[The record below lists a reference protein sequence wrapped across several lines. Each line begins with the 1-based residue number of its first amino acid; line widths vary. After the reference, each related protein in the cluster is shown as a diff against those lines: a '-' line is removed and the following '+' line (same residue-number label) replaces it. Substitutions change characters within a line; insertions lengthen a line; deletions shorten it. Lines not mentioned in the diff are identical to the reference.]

1 MSGMQRLVERVFRL
15 DIEHRGAGGGTL
27 RVIAC
32 IDQGTFDEATGA
44 TTSGPREDITGTVP
58 GRARGRSRARPRV
71 GGGERGRSEA
81 ASPRAATHAGERR
94 GTGGYPKRDRRQG
107 TNASASLP
115 ATISPVASRPTTG
128 PSPPPR
134 A

>member
-32 IDQGTFDEATGA
+32 IDQGAFDEPTGA
-44 TTSGPREDITGTVP
+44 TTSSPREDITGAVP
-58 GRARGRSRARPRV
+58 GRARAGAGPRV
-71 GGGERGRSEA
+71 GGGERGRSEV
-81 ASPRAATHAGERR
+81 ASPRAATHAGEQR
-94 GTGGYPKRDRRQG
+94 GSGGCPKRDRRQG